1 MSDISPVMAYA
12 TWLLAP
18 VMAWQAL
25 SAGLERRGRGLAL
38 FFALYS
44 ALVFATAAALTGA
57 PAPSPLSVLI
67 PWAGVAVLSGAL
79 YALGRRT
86 GGRQ

>member
-1 MSDISPVMAYA
+1 MNDLSPIMAYA

-25 SAGLERRGRGLAL
+25 SAGLERRGRG
-38 FFALYS
+38 FALLFGVYT
-44 ALVFATAAALTGA
+44 ALVAATAAALTTA
-57 PAPSPLSVLI
+57 LAPSPLSVLI
-67 PWAGVAVLSGAL
+67 PWAGVTVLSGAL

-86 GGRQ
+86 GGGP